1 MNHVDRHHPSTWK
14 PVTKRSICISCCGSG
29 SATRQYMIAS
39 GCWQHAP
46 HVEGAKGCHKS
57 QLPSRSKGSKELCSK
72 AVKGS
77 ERQQHL
83 RLWIGDEPVH
93 KGAVIAPTGK
103 ELLMK
108 GVPSSTGHIS
118 VVAPVCGYLLLR
130 AHVCYLQPD
139 QRML

>member
-1 MNHVDRHHPSTWK
+1 
-14 PVTKRSICISCCGSG
+14 
-29 SATRQYMIAS
+29 MIAS

-46 HVEGAKGCHKS
+46 HEEGAKGCHKG
-57 QLPSRSKGSKELCSK
+57 QQPSRSKGSKELF
-72 AVKGS
+72 KGS

-83 RLWIGDEPVH
+83 RLWVGDEPIH

-103 ELLMK
+103 ELLME

-118 VVAPVCGYLLLR
+118 VVASVCGYLLLG

-139 QRML
+139 TGIL